1 MAYKYITG
9 AATTQ
14 VYTAATPANSVQAP
28 LNHVRITINTGGTG
42 TVTVI
47 DGTSGSTANVG
58 IITNPAAG
66 QVYDYWDMTNVR
78 IVSSFAALDATVQID
93 GSGRHQS

>member
-1 MAYKYITG
+1 MYKYCTG

-14 VYTAATPANSVQAP
+14 VYTAATPANSTQTP
-28 LNHVRITINTGGTG
+28 LSHVRITINTGGTG
-42 TVTVI
+42 TITVI

-58 IITNPAAG
+58 IITNPAVG

-78 IVSSFAALDATVQID
+78 VISSFAAADFTVQVD
-93 GSGRHQS
+93 GSGHHPS